1 MFPYLVRRSW
11 NLLFR
16 RVYECSKKQES
27 TVLRVLNLLV
37 PVCLYIFSNGIQS
50 FTNGSRI
57 AKSHAAWSYLSCD
70 HQQVRGRD
78 PQMYISI
85 EHLLDQAI
93 AFAEVLNNSRVD
105 SNLIKVKL
113 HPVFLGF
120 ESKNELASKPLLLNT

>member
-57 AKSHAAWSYLSCD
+57 AKSQAAGVTFPAIINKFVVETHRCIFPS
-70 HQQVRGRD
+70 
-78 PQMYISI
+78 SI
-85 EHLLDQAI
+85 CLTK
-93 AFAEVLNNSRVD
+93 R
-105 SNLIKVKL
+105 
-113 HPVFLGF
+113 
-120 ESKNELASKPLLLNT
+120 